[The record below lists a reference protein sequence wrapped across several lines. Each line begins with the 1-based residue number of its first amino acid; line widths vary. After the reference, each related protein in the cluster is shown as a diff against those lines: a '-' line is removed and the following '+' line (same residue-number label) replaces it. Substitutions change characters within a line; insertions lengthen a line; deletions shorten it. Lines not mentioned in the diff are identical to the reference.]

1 MLEWQMTPTCFQ
13 STRLGVP
20 IKRND
25 QSADGSGSLTF
36 PCRSV
41 FSSMMAQVRVW
52 TLSVGQSDRQRGQT
66 GRTGERGQVGLTV
79 PSLVRLSELHCLYLL
94 EK

>member
-1 MLEWQMTPTCFQ
+1 MKQEE
-13 STRLGVP
+13 TRGNARVADDADVLS
-20 IKRND
+20 ID
-25 QSADGSGSLTF
+25 QPADGSGSLTF